1 MKRSAF
7 LLIALV
13 LASVGFAQTPAGDSG
28 TASVDNLFADFLHY
42 SVLGRFQLADA
53 HARELLDHPDLDPVA
68 LLKLSEQ
75 HERSMDTL
83 LILIRNSS
91 IADSATA
98 VLTKIYEGEQSQRK
112 DADRVR
118 INIDKLGGPP
128 QMEYNATQRLI
139 DSGEYATPWMVQTLR
154 DPEKKALWPRVIRAL
169 PAIGKPA
176 VNPLVEAA
184 SVQDESLRQ
193 TLIFALGEL
202 GYAQAVPYLQALAT
216 NEDVSPESQAAAAT
230 AIERIEQRGGY
241 RLRASAADGFVAL
254 AEQFYDAHGSVKP
267 DARLNDANVWYWNA
281 TNQFVDAVAVPR
293 RIFGSVMAMRCCE
306 RALSLEPNH
315 PDAIALWLA
324 ANIRREAALGM
335 NVESDDASEQG
346 DSDPTRP
353 QDFPRARYFTSTAGA
368 RYAHMALQRA
378 VADGDAQV
386 ALGAIAGLRDVAG
399 ASSLIGSDDHQQA
412 IAEALKFPDAVVRI
426 RAALALA
433 DALPRSGFRGSELV
447 VPVLANALL
456 QTGRSNILVIA
467 ADQGALNR
475 LTNDLRDA
483 DTNVIG
489 AATLAEGLERAR
501 RELES
506 LSGILLISAGEPARQ
521 ITAIRERYE
530 IASTPIVLLTTQD
543 QEGFLDEILKGDTGV
558 AAVDAGADRD
568 LLMGRLAEVA
578 ERLGRTPLTA
588 DRAKKMA
595 LEAAAALHRIAAD
608 GRTSFDPITAERAL
622 TATLDAANEVL
633 RVSVVDV
640 LALLPSASAQ
650 RAIARVALD
659 TDQPESFRIPALGA
673 LAQSARRHGNE
684 LESDQVDVLMDA
696 AMNESNMRLRT
707 AASHALGALNLPAP
721 KTRQTILRFHR
732 G

>member
-1 MKRSAF
+1 MKQCA
-7 LLIALV
+7 LLSLTLV
-13 LASVGFAQTPAGDSG
+13 LNTAGFAQTPAGDTG
-28 TASVDNLFADFLHY
+28 TASIDSLFADFLHY
-42 SVLGRFQLADA
+42 SVLGRFELADA
-53 HARELLDHPDLDPVA
+53 HARELLARPDLDPVE

-75 HERSMDTL
+75 NERSMDTL

-91 IADSATA
+91 IADSAAA
-98 VLTKIYEGEQSQRK
+98 VLAKIYEGEQLQRR
-112 DADRVR
+112 DADRIH

-139 DSGEYATPWMVQTLR
+139 DSGEYAVPWMVQTLR
-154 DPEKKALWPRVIRAL
+154 DPAKKSLWPRVIRAL

-176 VNPLVEAA
+176 VNPLVEAVA
-184 SVQDESLRQ
+184 IEDENLRQ
-193 TLIFALGEL
+193 TLVFALGEL

-216 NEDVSPESQAAAAT
+216 NERVSPESQAAAVT

-254 AEQFYDAHGSVKP
+254 GEQFYDAHGSVKP
-267 DARLNDANVWYWNA
+267 DARLNEANVWYWNA
-281 TNQFVDAVAVPR
+281 TNQFDDAVAVPR

-306 RALSLEPNH
+306 RALSLEPDH

-346 DSDPTRP
+346 DTDPTRP
-353 QDFPRARYFTSTAGA
+353 PDFPRARYFTSTAGA

-399 ASSLIGSDDHQQA
+399 ASSLIGNDDYQQA
-412 IAEALKFPDAVVRI
+412 IAEALKFSATVVRI

-456 QTGRSNILVIA
+456 QTGRRNIVVIT
-467 ADQGALNR
+467 ADQNERNR
-475 LTNDLRDA
+475 LTDALRDA

-506 LSGILLISAGEPARQ
+506 LNGIFFSADGESARK
-521 ITAIRERYE
+521 ITSIRERYE
-530 IASTPIVLLTTQD
+530 IAATPIVLLTTQD
-543 QEGFLDEILKGDTGV
+543 QEGLLDEILKADAGV
-558 AAVDAGADRD
+558 ASVDAGAGRD
-568 LLMGRLAEVA
+568 LLLGRLAEVA
-578 ERLGRTPLTA
+578 DRMGRTPLTP
-588 DRAKKMA
+588 DRAKTLA
-595 LEAAAALHRIAAD
+595 LEASAALHRIAAD
-608 GRTSFDPITAERAL
+608 GRTSFDVLMAERAL
-622 TATLDAANEVL
+622 IATLDAANEAL
-633 RVSVVDV
+633 RVAGVDV
-640 LALLPSASAQ
+640 LALLPSVSAQ

-659 TDQPESFRIPALGA
+659 ADQPESFRIPALGA
-673 LAQSARRHGNE
+673 LAHSAKLFGNQ
-684 LESDQVDVLMDA
+684 LESAQVDNLMEVALD
-696 AMNESNMRLRT
+696 ESNMRLRT
-707 AASHALGALNLPAP
+707 AASHALGALNLSAP
-721 KTRQTILRFHR
+721 KTRQTILRFR
-732 G
+732 RR